1 MTPDDWPV
9 CASCNRDLEPEE
21 DERDL
26 GLCDVRA
33 EAEAKADRDLDDE
46 RTA

>member
-26 GLCDVRA
+26 
-33 EAEAKADRDLDDE
+33 DDE